1 MVWKLGE
8 KMLIKIIRKTN
19 FETNAKM
26 GLIDHH
32 FIREMFM
39 RENKEGTTKS
49 WSK

>member
-39 RENKEGTTKS
+39 RENKEQ
-49 WSK
+49 